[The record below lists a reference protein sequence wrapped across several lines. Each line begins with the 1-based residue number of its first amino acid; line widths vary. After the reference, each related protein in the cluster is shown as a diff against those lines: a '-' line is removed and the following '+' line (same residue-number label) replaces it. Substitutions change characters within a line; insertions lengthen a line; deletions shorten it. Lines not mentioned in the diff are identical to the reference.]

1 MGRKIIDDLARIIR
15 KHQKTLPNVEK
26 LDVDDEFRQVFK
38 ETEDGNLTI
47 ENDMY
52 TCTGLRKVHME
63 IASLGPLDILHCIW
77 YPDPEFDLPIFGAD
91 IVANNRMV
99 SAAITDISPV
109 DGIGHQVYDDIADI
123 SRYYSFK
130 HNRDMPIWG
139 DIFSPYCKF
148 ARLETE
154 EELETFC
161 HVVNEY
167 LDSFVGAV
175 WKANIDYDRAEQRY
189 NAQIDYCENQKR
201 NDKTRKILEK
211 YFGVKWAEPTSMK
224 CFLTYPKYWR

>member
-91 IVANNRMV
+91 IVANKKIV
-99 SAAITDISPV
+99 TAAITDISPV
-109 DGIGHQVYDDIADI
+109 DGLDHPIYEDIEGI
-123 SRYYSFK
+123 SQYYSFK
-130 HNRDMPIWG
+130 HNREIPTWG
-139 DIFSPYCKF
+139 TIFSPYSKF
-148 ARLETE
+148 ARLDDSE
-154 EELETFC
+154 EIGKFC
-161 HVVNEY
+161 DVVNEY
-167 LDSFVGAV
+167 LDVFVGAV
-175 WKANIDYDRAEQRY
+175 WKSTMNYNRADERY
-189 NAQIDYCENQKR
+189 EGQINYCEKQKK

-211 YFGVKWAEPTSMK
+211 YFGEKWADDYINEVLFDEP
-224 CFLTYPKYWR
+224 

>member
-1 MGRKIIDDLARIIR
+1 MGLIIDDLAKIIR
-15 KHQKTLPNVEK
+15 RHQKTLPNVEK
-26 LDVDDEFRQVFK
+26 LDVDDEFRKVFK

-52 TCTGLRKVHME
+52 ICTGLRKVHME

-91 IVANNRMV
+91 IVANKKMV
-99 SAAITDISPV
+99 SAAITDVSPV

-139 DIFSPYCKF
+139 DIFSPCLLY
-148 ARLETE
+148 
-154 EELETFC
+154 
-161 HVVNEY
+161 
-167 LDSFVGAV
+167 
-175 WKANIDYDRAEQRY
+175 
-189 NAQIDYCENQKR
+189 
-201 NDKTRKILEK
+201 
-211 YFGVKWAEPTSMK
+211 TS
-224 CFLTYPKYWR
+224 PSPRD

>member
-1 MGRKIIDDLARIIR
+1 MGLIIDDLAKIIR
-15 KHQKTLPNVEK
+15 KHQRSLPNVEK
-26 LDVDDEFRQVFK
+26 LDVDDEFRKVFK

-91 IVANNRMV
+91 IVANKKTV

-109 DGIGHQVYDDIADI
+109 DGIGHPVYDDIADI

-154 EELETFC
+154 E
-161 HVVNEY
+161 
-167 LDSFVGAV
+167 
-175 WKANIDYDRAEQRY
+175 
-189 NAQIDYCENQKR
+189 
-201 NDKTRKILEK
+201 
-211 YFGVKWAEPTSMK
+211 
-224 CFLTYPKYWR
+224 

>member
-1 MGRKIIDDLARIIR
+1 MGRKIIDDLASIIR

-91 IVANNRMV
+91 IALFE
-99 SAAITDISPV
+99 IT
-109 DGIGHQVYDDIADI
+109 
-123 SRYYSFK
+123 
-130 HNRDMPIWG
+130 
-139 DIFSPYCKF
+139 
-148 ARLETE
+148 
-154 EELETFC
+154 
-161 HVVNEY
+161 
-167 LDSFVGAV
+167 
-175 WKANIDYDRAEQRY
+175 
-189 NAQIDYCENQKR
+189 
-201 NDKTRKILEK
+201 
-211 YFGVKWAEPTSMK
+211 
-224 CFLTYPKYWR
+224 

>member
-1 MGRKIIDDLARIIR
+1 MGRKIIDDLASIIR

-139 DIFSPYCKF
+139 DISLPIVS
-148 ARLETE
+148 L
-154 EELETFC
+154 
-161 HVVNEY
+161 
-167 LDSFVGAV
+167 LD
-175 WKANIDYDRAEQRY
+175 
-189 NAQIDYCENQKR
+189 
-201 NDKTRKILEK
+201 
-211 YFGVKWAEPTSMK
+211 
-224 CFLTYPKYWR
+224 